1 MKKLLII
8 NAIIWA
14 LVILVAS
21 WLYNGSSGY
30 NYLLGVLVVGFTL
43 QNGLT
48 YNYLKKK
55 KTS

>member
-14 LVILVAS
+14 FVIMIAS

-30 NYLLGVLVVGFTL
+30 MYLLGALVVGFTL

-48 YNYLKKK
+48 YTYFIK
-55 KTS
+55 SRSH